1 MPHPTPRSSSAPS
14 PGRRAFLS
22 SFLGASLV
30 LRRPKAALA
39 QEITAAPLDA
49 ASLASLEAVID
60 TIVPRDQDPGAL
72 DAGVPARILAHLS
85 THPEAL
91 SLYRAGLELLDR
103 LARQVGASSFGG
115 LDARG
120 RQRVLSSL
128 ASDPDNRRERGEQF
142 FARTRR
148 DVLAFYWSS
157 VVGQRVVGYRP
168 PLSGYSEYADPPP
181 NARTPRR

>member
-1 MPHPTPRSSSAPS
+1 
-14 PGRRAFLS
+14 
-22 SFLGASLV
+22 
-30 LRRPKAALA
+30 
-39 QEITAAPLDA
+39 
-49 ASLASLEAVID
+49 LASLEAVVD

-103 LARQVGASSFGG
+103 LAQQGGASSFGG

-128 ASDPDNRRERGEQF
+128 ASDPDNRGERGEQF
-142 FARTRR
+142 FARARR
-148 DVLAFYWSS
+148 DVLAFYWGS

-168 PLSGYSEYADPPP
+168 PLSGYPEYADPPP
-181 NARTPRR
+181 GARTPQR